1 LSTCRHDNIACHG
14 NTLFS
19 EAGSPKKCRARYGLD
34 KQSSWCKPCR
44 RKKKCVRYLHGEDV
58 DCKDG
63 KCDADGENHKPSC
76 PAAHEPGCA
85 ARGKEGTT
93 CDCNTHTCGAVNKKD
108 IKKDVKKEGD
118 KPCTCKKEEEE
129 KEEKKTAPNVVIKT
143 DQQKELHLASVA
155 NLSLTRESAPI
166 VASSYEVFAHHRH
179 PPQYSFSPQTFSP
192 QPRLMS
198 PPRVEPVME
207 RAGGVPR
214 NEPGNGGVQ
223 VGYIPSPQ
231 QSRNVLSHLP
241 IPYPLHQQP
250 R

>member
-1 LSTCRHDNIACHG
+1 MKNPKELSSLT
-14 NTLFS
+14 F
-19 EAGSPKKCRARYGLD
+19 
-34 KQSSWCKPCR
+34 R

-85 ARGKEGTT
+85 ARGKDSPT
-93 CDCNTHTCGAVNKKD
+93 CDCNTHTCGAANKKD
-108 IKKDVKKEGD
+108 VKKDVKKEGD

-129 KEEKKTAPNVVIKT
+129 KEGAEKKEKTDRPPNVVIKT
-143 DQQKELHLASVA
+143 DQQKEATLHLASVA

-179 PPQYSFSPQTFSP
+179 VTPPQYSFSPQNFAQSP
-192 QPRLMS
+192 QRPTFTPRMMS
-198 PPRVEPVME
+198 PQRIEQPSVALMTMEQQQRVQQGQLPRSD
-207 RAGGVPR
+207 
-214 NEPGNGGVQ
+214 GVQ